1 MLFTRTSCGEE
12 LEQSNGR
19 KNKRIFSPY
28 STWKNETDNERNFR
42 CFDFGKRETE
52 GNAGRLDDGNWNR
65 NEPIHSGFLP
75 ILDFG
80 FGIPRIRNGE
90 MERQTKRLWELPDE
104 SDFGN
109 LPDEFLQTGLE
120 GPCSNIPNQNAGTNS
135 RTGLWVEGNKGK
147 EKTKEKGKEKHF
159 EGSAVFGR
167 MEFNISKGSAVFG
180 RMEFNISKGSAVFG
194 RMEFNISKVQ
204 TVLERMEFNIS
215 KVFTGFYF
223 GTGHLIHE

>member
-90 MERQTKRLWELPDE
+90 MERQTKRLWELWTK
-104 SDFGN
+104 
-109 LPDEFLQTGLE
+109 LRTGLCLCE
-120 GPCSNIPNQNAGTNS
+120 RNAGTNS

-180 RMEFNISKGSAVFG
+180 RMEFNISK
-194 RMEFNISKVQ
+194 VQ